1 MIRPYRF
8 PDAII
13 KRITRIIAITLI
25 PVVIVGCSTVS
36 VNLPG
41 QPTKTLPVVPTVTGT
56 PEPTPTPTVDPA
68 HCAYVWSTRSQPE
81 LSQVVNQ
88 AFRDAGMKE
97 VEAEASSYGEDCL
110 DPETNTVAKFLPMQ
124 TDFYIGVKVTSTSDG
139 QAMGE
144 WVEKI
149 VRVIDQIPRETIPG
163 QNPGYLSI
171 TFQDEAQKVNLWFPQ
186 SRAKELIEGGTRGSE
201 LYEALR
207 TQ

>member
-1 MIRPYRF
+1 MIRRYQV
-8 PDAII
+8 
-13 KRITRIIAITLI
+13 IIAITLI
-25 PVVIVGCSTVS
+25 SLICVGCSPIS
-36 VNLPG
+36 VDLPG
-41 QPTKTLPVVPTVTGT
+41 QPTKTAPVVPTVTGT

-68 HCAYVWSTRSQPE
+68 RCAYVWSNRSQPE

-97 VEAEASSYGEDCL
+97 VEAEASAYGEDCL
-110 DPETNTVAKFLPMQ
+110 DPETNTVVKFLPVQ

-139 QAMGE
+139 QVLGE

-149 VRVIDQIPRETIPG
+149 VRVIEQIPRETIPG
-163 QNPGYLSI
+163 LNPGYLSI

-186 SRAKELIEGGTRGSE
+186 SRAKDMIEGGMRGSE
-201 LYEALR
+201 LFEALR